1 MSLPRQGNLSVLTR
15 HPHSTFATTVRN
27 VLPKRKG
34 LAALCGRNTEPA
46 SEGSAVGT
54 APKDTSK
61 VPLGS
66 PCWRKPWGQS
76 QVRKNTVYL
85 CVWWPY
91 RQEDQFCFCLSD
103 WKRRKIILLQFLS
116 PEVQNQGVSRVG
128 CFWWLWGK
136 TSCVFLLASDSC

>member
-54 APKDTSK
+54 VPKDTSK
-61 VPLGS
+61 LPLGS
-66 PCWRKPWGQS
+66 HVEENLEVKAKCGRTQCIS
-76 QVRKNTVYL
+76 VYDG
-85 CVWWPY
+85 
-91 RQEDQFCFCLSD
+91 RTD
-103 WKRRKIILLQFLS
+103 RR
-116 PEVQNQGVSRVG
+116 
-128 CFWWLWGK
+128 
-136 TSCVFLLASDSC
+136 TSFVFV